1 MINGAYGQSWS
12 EQQLNPDDARNIYG
26 VPSRRVCR
34 PAQPLRLG
42 DGFKYATAASHDNAS
57 HFRRRQQQRA
67 REIANAQS

>member
-1 MINGAYGQSWS
+1 MINGPHGQSWA
-12 EQQLNPDDARNIYG
+12 QQ
-26 VPSRRVCR
+26 RRICR